1 MEPETKPE
9 SKSDS
14 APKERR
20 PRKRGGVWR
29 WIGVFLLGVVVG
41 GYLFRD
47 VRPRSFLAVDRCDHC
62 WEPNE
67 VAGLAGAVGVLRDPN
82 VIPGIVIETSK
93 SIAFVNPGKNP
104 RQHYVVVPKKDIPD
118 AGAFAKG
125 DEAYLI
131 DAYAVMGQLAREMG
145 MRHYTITTRGPGEQT
160 VRYLHFH
167 LVSLD

>member
-1 MEPETKPE
+1 MF
-9 SKSDS
+9 
-14 APKERR
+14 A
-20 PRKRGGVWR
+20 
-29 WIGVFLLGVVVG
+29 LGVIVG

-67 VAGLAGAVGVLRDPN
+67 ILGLAGAVLTLRNPRA
-82 VIPGIVIETSK
+82 IPGIVLETDK

-104 RQHYVVVPKKDIPD
+104 RPHYVVVPKKDIPD
-118 AGAFAKG
+118 AGAFAQG

-131 DAYAVMGQLAREMG
+131 DAYAVMGKLARDLG
-145 MRHYTITTRGPGEQT
+145 MKRYTITTRGPREQT

-167 LVSLD
+167 LVAVN